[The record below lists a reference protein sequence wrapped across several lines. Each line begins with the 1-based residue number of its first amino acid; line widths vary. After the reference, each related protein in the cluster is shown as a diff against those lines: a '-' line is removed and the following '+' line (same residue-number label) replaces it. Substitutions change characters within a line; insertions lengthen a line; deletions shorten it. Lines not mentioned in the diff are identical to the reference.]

1 MKTALFLIVPVLVL
15 VLAPLT
21 VVIPGA
27 YSIGPYEAGYNTAKF
42 DYLHNKSYSYSCSPN
57 NGDTYCA
64 AYKVGYDGG
73 WDVARAG
80 WFG

>member
-1 MKTALFLIVPVLVL
+1 MKTVLFLIGPVLVL
-15 VLAPLT
+15 VLLPLT
-21 VVIPGA
+21 VVIPRA
-27 YSIGPYEAGYNTAKF
+27 YATGPYEAGYNTAKF

-64 AYKVGYDGG
+64 AYKVGYSAG
-73 WDVARAG
+73 WDVAPAG